1 MLRHAYACPN
11 LPPQTLILDETL
23 QSCPSLTYYRIAGK
37 FCGVKNRSTRETV
50 VFVSKN
56 FV

>member
-1 MLRHAYACPN
+1 MTVYAVFIYMSVAILHAC
-11 LPPQTLILDETL
+11 LF
-23 QSCPSLTYYRIAGK
+23 SLVYRIAGK
-37 FCGVKNRSTRETV
+37 FRGVKNCSTRETV